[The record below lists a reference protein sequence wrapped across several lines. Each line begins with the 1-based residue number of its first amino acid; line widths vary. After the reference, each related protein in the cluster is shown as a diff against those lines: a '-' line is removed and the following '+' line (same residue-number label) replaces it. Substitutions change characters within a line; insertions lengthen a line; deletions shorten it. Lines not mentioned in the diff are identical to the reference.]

1 MMQHFAIMPW
11 SYNLIKLRVSCTM
24 KIGLTLVRIA
34 LVTAITFTCFCI
46 TAFSGEIQGTV
57 FDGEGSNKLSG
68 VKVQLLETG
77 QKDIT
82 DAEGKFVF
90 EGLQPGDYTLV
101 VTALGYRTTTIE
113 NMVIFDEQVKET
125 KINLEKIEFLFDEI
139 LVVGRALPKAI
150 SRQSLQGLEIKRLPG
165 AMGDALKAIQSL
177 PGIRAANDFSG
188 QLFVRGG
195 GPEDNTIYFDRFPLE
210 EAYHFG
216 GLVSTVSSEILNRI
230 DVYAGGFGAEYGR
243 DAQAVVDVHS
253 RQGNR
258 KQFSSN
264 FNVNFLYSEG
274 LVEGPI
280 GDRGSWYLAG
290 RRSYADVVYNLLPI
304 PKTDVITALPRFW
317 DYQTKLS
324 YDINEMF
331 QLDLNAFASDDF
343 AQLKLGKDK
352 PDDDLSGAFYLKN
365 SFHLQGIHLRSILT
379 SNLKY
384 DLNISHS
391 KRLINFKIGKGFYL
405 RIQPNDIDIRHDL
418 TYKITPNFQIESGL
432 NNNIGRT
439 VVQTFFPRPPEEGQ
453 PNFDFRLSEK
463 VKSNQRNKGYEVE
476 GYLQGRFQL
485 SEFFS
490 TTLGMRFDY
499 ARDLTGQIAIQ
510 PRTSF
515 NLLLPLGSEIRFAY
529 GRYMQSP
536 QPWQAYP
543 PSGNPNLDESEANH
557 FVLEIERAIGL
568 STEFKF
574 ATYYKQL
581 KAQVESVPDQD
592 PGYLNLGTGY
602 ARGSEILLQHRQ
614 GSRLFGWISYANS
627 VSKRRDSLNQPYRFY
642 DYDQTHV
649 ATITAS
655 YKISKTWEI
664 GAKWQ
669 YATGNPYTPLTCEE
683 DVNQPCAEQV
693 FNNNRWRQIPTYGE
707 INSFRYDPFHRL
719 DIRINK
725 DFIFSSWKMSLYLE
739 LLNAYNRK
747 NILTFNYDENY
758 ARDERGEVIKD
769 IIRQLPIV
777 PYIGIKSEF

>member
-1 MMQHFAIMPW
+1 MKKG
-11 SYNLIKLRVSCTM
+11 LILAR
-24 KIGLTLVRIA
+24 IG
-34 LVTAITFTCFCI
+34 LVTAITFTCCYI
-46 TAFSGEIQGTV
+46 SAFSGEIQGTV
-57 FDGEGSNKLSG
+57 LSSADSNKLSG
-68 VKVQLLETG
+68 VKVQLLENG
-77 QKDIT
+77 QKKVT
-82 DAEGKFVF
+82 NKEGKFAF
-90 EGLQPGDYTLV
+90 LDLQSGDYTLLV
-101 VTALGYRTTTIE
+101 ISLGYRTMTIKNLVVSE
-113 NMVIFDEQVKET
+113 EQVKEI
-125 KINLEKIEFLFDEI
+125 KINLEKIEFLFNEI
-139 LVVGRALPKAI
+139 LVVGQALPKAI

-165 AMGDALKAIQSL
+165 ATGDALKAIQSL

-258 KQFSSN
+258 KKFSSN
-264 FNVNFLYSEG
+264 LHVNFLYSEG
-274 LVEGPI
+274 LIEGPI

-290 RRSYADVVYNLLPI
+290 RRSYADVVYDLLPI
-304 PKTDVITALPRFW
+304 PKSDVITALPRFW

-365 SFHLQGIHLRSILT
+365 SFHLQGVHLRSILT
-379 SNLKY
+379 PNIKY
-384 DLNISHS
+384 DLNVSHS

-405 RIQPNDIDIRHDL
+405 RIQPTDIDVRHDL
-418 TYKITPNFQIESGL
+418 TYKITPRFQIESGL
-432 NNNIGRT
+432 NNNIGRAM
-439 VVQTFFPRPPEEGQ
+439 VQTFFPRPPEEGE

-463 VKSNQRNKGYEVE
+463 VQSNQRNKGYEVE
-476 GYLQGRFQL
+476 GYLQGRFKL
-485 SEFFS
+485 TNFFS

-499 ARDLTGQIAIQ
+499 ARDLTGQIAVQ

-543 PSGNPNLDESEANH
+543 PSGNPNLDETTAHH
-557 FVLEIERAIGL
+557 FVLEIEREVGVA
-568 STEFKF
+568 TELKF

-581 KAQVESVPDQD
+581 KNQIESVPDQN
-592 PGYLNLGTGY
+592 PSYLNLGAGY

-614 GSRLFGWISYANS
+614 GNKLFGWISYANS
-627 VSKRRDSLNQPYRFY
+627 VSKRRDSPDQPYRFY

-655 YKISKTWEI
+655 YQISKNWEI

-669 YATGNPYTPLTCEE
+669 YASGNPYTPLTCEE
-683 DVNQPCAEQV
+683 NVKQPCAKQV
-693 FNNNRWRQIPTYGE
+693 FNNNRWRQIPIYGE

-747 NILTFNYDENY
+747 NILTFDYDENY
-758 ARDERGEVIKD
+758 ARDEKGNVIKD
-769 IIRQLPIV
+769 IVSQLPIV